1 MASDVNVSYAQ
12 MEAAAKQLINGH
24 TEITARLSALK
35 TLVDG
40 LVQDGYVT
48 DRSSKAFESAYQEFN
63 KGVTQTI
70 QGLEGMSKY
79 LTSAAKAFGDT
90 DGQLASALK

>member
-12 MEAAAKQLINGH
+12 MESAAKQLINGH
-24 TEITARLSALK
+24 QEITARLTSLK
-35 TLVDG
+35 TLVDA

-48 DRSSKAFESAYQEFN
+48 DRSSKAFEASYQEFN
-63 KGVTQTI
+63 RGVTQTI

-79 LTSAAKAFGDT
+79 LTSAAQAFGDT
-90 DGQLASALK
+90 DGSLANALK

>member
-12 MEAAAKQLINGH
+12 MESAAKQLINGH
-24 TEITARLSALK
+24 TEITSRLTALK

-48 DRSSKAFESAYQEFN
+48 DRSSKAFEASYQEFN
-63 KGVTQTI
+63 RGVTQTI
-70 QGLEGMSKY
+70 QGLEGMSQY
-79 LTSAAKAFGDT
+79 LSSAARAFGDT
-90 DGQLASALK
+90 DGQLANALK